1 MIDFTKEASQS
12 LISTTSSAMS
22 NSLMHVSSI
31 SRASSFSQSS
41 SELEPLNLKFITE
54 DQTYYNQLME
64 DLSIVDNM
72 CDVFDND
79 MESSASFDKQ
89 VLDIARQ
96 VSLKHQVLN
105 QLLQSENDY
114 LDDLFTFHEI
124 YTLKI
129 QPWLLN
135 TTDKDLTSKFL
146 STPHKDQLNSMF
158 QNIHTIA
165 VTHKAFLVELK
176 ERIQLWGPTQ
186 LVSDIF
192 SHLYSQL
199 DAYEPFMLHHP
210 DYVMALD
217 TLYHIPCFAKLVQSI
232 TEKHAVVKVQDIVYC
247 LHVPLHRLSVYNK
260 ALSQLKR
267 YSDPAYPDYTALHS
281 VSRKFKQLESQWADR
296 AQDCQSHLMVL
307 EASRAIDS
315 CPILVTH
322 KRRLLLFANLIKVD
336 LDDITLTSDTRMYFL
351 YNDSLIYCKKLKENK
366 KGSTAAA
373 KKLTYKGTLNLQG
386 ADIRQLAPSFCAK
399 MCEVKKPLFR
409 IGKKSSSS
417 SDTSSL
423 PGVEAFGFELVTSE
437 SNLDAMSPLHQN
449 YQSAMA
455 GAGAPIRRRHVLRT
469 KSQLEQK
476 TWFET
481 IRKAIAIANAQE

>member
-22 NSLMHVSSI
+22 NSLMNASSI

-41 SELEPLNLKFITE
+41 SESEPFNLKFLTE
-54 DQTYYNQLME
+54 DQKYFSRLME

-72 CDVFDND
+72 YDVFDYDTEASN
-79 MESSASFDKQ
+79 SFDKQ

-96 VSLKHQVLN
+96 VTLKHQVLN
-105 QLLQSENDY
+105 QLLQSEIEY

-129 QPWLLN
+129 QPWLN
-135 TTDKDLTSKFL
+135 NATDKDLVAKFL
-146 STPHKDQLNSMF
+146 STPYKNQLDSMF

-165 VTHKAFLVELK
+165 MTHKAFLIELK

-192 SHLYSQL
+192 GHLFSHLN
-199 DAYEPFMLHHP
+199 AYEPFMLHHP

-217 TLYHIPCFAKLVQSI
+217 TLYQLPCFSKLIQSI
-232 TEKHAVVKVQDIVYC
+232 TEKNAVVKVQDIVYC

-260 ALSQLKR
+260 ALSQLRR

-281 VSRKFKQLESQWADR
+281 MSRQFKQLESEWADSV
-296 AQDCQSHLMVL
+296 QDCQSHLMVL
-307 EASRAIDS
+307 EASRAIES
-315 CPILVTH
+315 CPIQVTH
-322 KRRLLLFANLIKVD
+322 QRRLFLFAHLIKVD
-336 LDDITLTSDTRMYFL
+336 LDDITLTSDIRMYFL
-351 YNDSLIYCKKLKENK
+351 YNDSLIYCKKLKDNK
-366 KGSTAAA
+366 KSSTAD

-386 ADIRQLAPSFCAK
+386 ADIRLLAPSFCAK

-423 PGVEAFGFELVTSE
+423 PGAEAFGFELVTSE

-455 GAGAPIRRRHVLRT
+455 GAGAPIRRRHVMRT

-476 TWFET
+476 MWFDA